1 MVLAEGGTVTLWRC
15 ASSFWENPKRMAKL
29 PPELPRERRTVYN
42 MLAATADFLGSA
54 AALHQPQGDGVYKSW
69 TWIEYRE
76 IVEEVAA
83 GLRSLGIGLG
93 DICGIA
99 SETRAEF
106 YLADVGIM
114 TNGSIAAAVYTS
126 LPAADQ
132 VKTLKAAAPKAIFVE
147 NLKMLAALED
157 GGMREVEAQRILFS
171 GEAEGAI
178 TLDQLR
184 QLGAEALIDDPRLL
198 DRIREEVTP
207 ESHAILYL
215 TSGATGEPKM
225 GLVTHNAILANCAMG
240 AKVFPISS
248 TDSTLVFLPSAHI
261 TQRLVLELLLIRHGV
276 PAWFS
281 ESLSKMPG
289 ELRSV
294 RPTLFIAPPRVWERM
309 YASITTEIR
318 KKSAA
323 VRKLFYGGL
332 GVGAAVNQARQQGR
346 SPAPWQL
353 ASLKFFDK
361 VVFSKI
367 RERLGGRLR
376 VPCSGSAPLGKSLA
390 DFYASIGLPL
400 IEAYGLTE
408 GGVVAMNPMDK
419 PRFGSIGKPLPD
431 CELKTAEDGELLIR
445 SETVFAGY
453 YKDPGATAAVLR
465 DGWLHTGDIAEIDK
479 DGYIWIT
486 GRKKELIV
494 SSNGKK
500 VYPSRI
506 EGLFKMHPII
516 NQILLIGDRLPY
528 MTALISLNEEA
539 AGNVSGVS
547 PSAKDLEGLSQDKAV
562 NAEVKKIVQKVNAQL
577 PPFEQVRRFKIIQR
591 DFSLEHGELTPTLK
605 LRRTKAIESFRQEI
619 SDLYVGREEF

>member
-1 MVLAEGGTVTLWRC
+1 
-15 ASSFWENPKRMAKL
+15 MAKL

-54 AALHQPQGDGVYKSW
+54 AALHQPQGDGAYKSW

-76 IVEEVAA
+76 IAEEVAA

-106 YLADVGIM
+106 FLADVGVM
-114 TNGSIAAAVYTS
+114 TNGSISAAVYTS
-126 LPAADQ
+126 LPPADQ
-132 VKTLKAAAPKAIFVE
+132 VKTLKAAEPKAIFVE
-147 NLKMLAALED
+147 NLKMLAALE
-157 GGMREVEAQRILFS
+157 GAGLHEVPAQRILFM
-171 GEAEGAI
+171 GEAEGAM

-184 QLGAEALIDDPRLL
+184 QLGAQALIDDPRLL
-198 DRIREEVTP
+198 DRMRDEVTP
-207 ESHAILYL
+207 ETSAILYL

-240 AKVFPISS
+240 AKAFPISS

-261 TQRLVLELLLIRHGV
+261 TQRLVLELLLIRHGT

-281 ESLSKMPG
+281 ESLSKMPA
-289 ELRSV
+289 ELRTV

-318 KKSAA
+318 RRPAA
-323 VRKLFYGGL
+323 VRKLFYMGL
-332 GVGAAVNQARQQGR
+332 GVGAAVSQARQQGR
-346 SPAPWQL
+346 TPAAWQI

-367 RERLGGRLR
+367 REKLGGRML

-408 GGVVAMNPMDK
+408 GGVVAMNPIEA
-419 PRFGSIGKPLPD
+419 PRFGSIGKPLPE

-445 SETVFAGY
+445 SETVFSGY
-453 YKDPGATAAVLR
+453 YKDPGATGRGIARRLAAHRRHRRNRRGRLHLDHRPQEGDHRLLQRQEDLPFTHRRAVQDVPDHQPDPADRRPAALHDSAGQHQRAGGGARGRRLAVRQESRGTVARPGRQCR
-465 DGWLHTGDIAEIDK
+465 DQK
-479 DGYIWIT
+479 D
-486 GRKKELIV
+486 RQ
-494 SSNGKK
+494 
-500 VYPSRI
+500 
-506 EGLFKMHPII
+506 EG
-516 NQILLIGDRLPY
+516 
-528 MTALISLNEEA
+528 
-539 AGNVSGVS
+539 
-547 PSAKDLEGLSQDKAV
+547 
-562 NAEVKKIVQKVNAQL
+562 
-577 PPFEQVRRFKIIQR
+577 QR
-591 DFSLEHGELTPTLK
+591 PAPTL
-605 LRRTKAIESFRQEI
+605 
-619 SDLYVGREEF
+619 

>member
-1 MVLAEGGTVTLWRC
+1 
-15 ASSFWENPKRMAKL
+15 MAKL

-54 AALHQPQGDGVYKSW
+54 AALHQPQGNGVYKSW

-114 TNGSIAAAVYTS
+114 SNGCISAAVYTS

-132 VKTLKAAAPKAIFVE
+132 VKTLKAAEPKAIFVE
-147 NLKMLAALED
+147 NLKMLAALEE
-157 GGMREVEAQRILFS
+157 GGLRDVEAQRILFS
-171 GEAEGAI
+171 GEAEHAI
-178 TLDQLR
+178 SFEHLR
-184 QLGAEALIDDPRLL
+184 QLGAQALIADPRLL
-198 DRIREEVTP
+198 DRIRDEVTP
-207 ESHAILYL
+207 QSYAILYL

-240 AKVFPISS
+240 PYVLDLDNKDSS
-248 TDSTLVFLPSAHI
+248 LVFLPSAHI
-261 TQRLVLELLLIRHGV
+261 TQRLALELLPIRHGIQT
-276 PAWFS
+276 WFS
-281 ESLSKMPG
+281 EGLSKMPS

-294 RPTLFIAPPRVWERM
+294 RPTMFVAPPRVWERM

-318 KKSAA
+318 KRPAPI
-323 VRKLFYGGL
+323 RKLFYMGL
-332 GVGAAVNQARQQGR
+332 GVGAAVSQARQQGK
-346 SPAPWQL
+346 SPAPWHL
-353 ASLKFFDK
+353 ASVKFFDTF
-361 VVFSKI
+361 VFSKI
-367 RERLGGRLR
+367 RARLGGRLKAAL
-376 VPCSGSAPLGKSLA
+376 SGSAPLGKGLA
-390 DFYASIGLPL
+390 EFYASIGMPL
-400 IEAYGLTE
+400 TEGYGLTE
-408 GGVVAMNPMDK
+408 GGVVTLNPIGR
-419 PRFGSIGKPLPD
+419 PRAGSIGLPLPGA
-431 CELKTAEDGELLIR
+431 EMQIAEDGELLLR
-445 SETVFAGY
+445 GETVFSGY

-465 DGWLHTGDIAEIDK
+465 DGWLHTGDIAEIDA
-479 DGYIWIT
+479 DGYVWIT

-500 VYPSRI
+500 MYPSRI

-528 MTALISLNEEA
+528 MTALISINEQA
-539 AGNVSGVS
+539 AETVIGVS
-547 PSAKDLEGLSQDKAV
+547 PAARGLAELAQDKAV
-562 NAEVKKIVQKVNAQL
+562 NAEVKNIVQSVNAQL
-577 PPFEQVRRFKIIQR
+577 PPFEQVRRFKIIGR
-591 DFSLEHGELTPTLK
+591 DFSLEQGELTPTMK
-605 LRRTKAIESFRQEI
+605 LRRAKAIESFRQEI